1 MEEAG
6 VSPTAPYQHRS
17 AKLSGEALDL
27 RARVYNPDGQFE
39 RDIRLLW
46 AECSDIILPIAEQSW
61 RSEFVGADRM
71 NIPAEFQAAWIEKA
85 LENTGKMYEHPV
97 NGDWVAE
104 VAKPA
109 KHFFKYG
116 ITGPLI
122 ARALANIA
130 ARIGLGMRQKFT
142 DQPQKLAILFPTL
155 HRLTYFQTEI
165 ILSALTELEKHQ
177 AAEGRGKTGENFR
190 HDVAQQ
196 LDVALNDS
204 AELRRE
210 TAETSNAARLTLSR
224 ASEVAMAAKQSS
236 MSMLEA
242 ARTAAG
248 LSQTIAAVEQEL
260 EKTSHVFTDA
270 EAQSA
275 EAVQNSRHLSGEVQS
290 IESILGS
297 IRDIAGQTNLLAL
310 NATIEAARAGDA
322 GRGFAVV
329 AQEVK
334 SLAAQTARATDD
346 IASKILAVQSATQLA
361 VNANDLICQTIQTVQ
376 QSALK
381 MRQYIEEQN
390 HTVTMIAASVDETAR
405 TADSIS
411 GTIGAIRTDTE
422 KMVDNVGRL
431 EKGFLSV
438 DQRLTEMKRRTE
450 DFVTSIGGA

>member
-1 MEEAG
+1 MEETG
-6 VSPTAPYQHRS
+6 VSLTAPYRHRGAELTS
-17 AKLSGEALDL
+17 EALDL
-27 RARVYNPDGQFE
+27 RARIYNADGQFE

-46 AECSDIILPIAEQSW
+46 TECSDIIVATAEQSW
-61 RSEFVGADRM
+61 RSEFEGADRM
-71 NIPAEFQAAWIEKA
+71 NIPAEFQAVWIEKA
-85 LENTGKMYEHPV
+85 VENTKKMYLHPV
-97 NGDWVAE
+97 DGDWVTE
-104 VAKPA
+104 VAQPA
-109 KHFFKYG
+109 QHFFKFG

-130 ARIGLGMRQKFT
+130 ARIGLGMREKFA
-142 DQPQKLAILFPTL
+142 DQPEKLATLFPKL

-165 ILSALTELEKHQ
+165 ILSGLTELEKQQ
-177 AAEGRGKTGENFR
+177 ATEGRGKAGERFR
-190 HDVAQQ
+190 NEVAQQ
-196 LDVALNDS
+196 LNVALSDS
-204 AELRRE
+204 DELRRE

-248 LSQTIAAVEQEL
+248 LSRTIAAVEQEL

-275 EAVQNSRHLSGEVQS
+275 EAVQNSRHLSGQVKS

-346 IASKILAVQSATQLA
+346 VASKILAVQSATQLA

-376 QSALK
+376 QSALR
-381 MRQYIEEQN
+381 MRQSIEEQN
-390 HTVTMIAASVDETAR
+390 RTVTFIAASVDETAR

-422 KMVDNVGRL
+422 KMVDNVDRL

-438 DQRLTEMKRRTE
+438 DQRLAEMKRRTE
-450 DFVTSIGGA
+450 DFVTSIGA

>member
-1 MEEAG
+1 MDETSLLPA
-6 VSPTAPYQHRS
+6 SHHDSS
-17 AKLSGEALDL
+17 ARLAGEALEM
-27 RARVYNPDGQFE
+27 RARLYNPDGKFE

-46 AECSDIILPIAEQSW
+46 AECSDVILEATEAGW
-61 RSEFVGADRM
+61 RAAFEGADRM
-71 NIPAEFQAAWIEKA
+71 NLPLEFRALWLEKA
-85 LENTGKMYEHPV
+85 LENTRNKYQNPV
-97 NGDWVAE
+97 NSDWVAN
-104 VAKPA
+104 VARPA
-109 KHFFKYG
+109 EHFFKFG
-116 ITGPLI
+116 
-122 ARALANIA
+122 IA
-130 ARIGLGMRQKFT
+130 APAIAWSLSDLADRIGIGIRKKFE
-142 DQPQKLAILFPTL
+142 PQFEKMAILFPIL
-155 HRLTYFQTEI
+155 NRLTHFEMEI
-165 ILSALTELEKHQ
+165 LLSAITELEKQQ
-177 AAEGRGKTGENFR
+177 AAEGRGKAGESFR
-190 HDVAQQ
+190 IEVAQQ
-196 LDVALNDS
+196 LDVALGDS

-248 LSQTIAAVEQEL
+248 LSQTIAEVEQEL
-260 EKTSHVFTDA
+260 EKTSHVFADA
-270 EAQSA
+270 GTQSA

-361 VNANDLICQTIQTVQ
+361 VNTNDLICQTIQTVQ
-376 QSALK
+376 QSALR
-381 MRQYIEEQN
+381 MRHSIEEQN

-438 DQRLTEMKRRTE
+438 DQRLAEMKRRTE
-450 DFVTSIGGA
+450 DFVTSIGA

>member
-1 MEEAG
+1 
-6 VSPTAPYQHRS
+6 
-17 AKLSGEALDL
+17 
-27 RARVYNPDGQFE
+27 
-39 RDIRLLW
+39 
-46 AECSDIILPIAEQSW
+46 
-61 RSEFVGADRM
+61 
-71 NIPAEFQAAWIEKA
+71 
-85 LENTGKMYEHPV
+85 
-97 NGDWVAE
+97 
-104 VAKPA
+104 
-109 KHFFKYG
+109 
-116 ITGPLI
+116 
-122 ARALANIA
+122 
-130 ARIGLGMRQKFT
+130 
-142 DQPQKLAILFPTL
+142 
-155 HRLTYFQTEI
+155 
-165 ILSALTELEKHQ
+165 
-177 AAEGRGKTGENFR
+177 
-190 HDVAQQ
+190 
-196 LDVALNDS
+196 LDVALSDS

-381 MRQYIEEQN
+381 MRQSIEEQN

-438 DQRLTEMKRRTE
+438 DQRLAEMKRRTE